1 MTSSS
6 PKHLSKFD
14 SILWFWTKT
23 GGTQF
28 AAHYLRGA
36 VIGRL
41 EERWVQQGKPRLAC
55 RSFYLNQEKK
65 SVLSTK
71 PWSFWAEVLLDS
83 PDHVQAPSCWQ
94 NQLTM
99 ALNWT
104 YRAFFRELAHAR
116 GAASELCR
124 ILRYILRVC
133 VPSHQNGSTDAWMWG
148 KRMWLF
154 VERGNTIYNGKET
167 SHTLTKLQQR
177 PCFCFYESGQKYDPH
192 LWLLPLQCHVRVSK
206 CCGEE
211 KCSLDRW
218 GCGPYRAILGAKEH
232 SALHIRPFMWPS
244 LAASCSDICMH
255 NLQRQVSALM
265 RCKELIIWREKNAF
279 WNIQCKIEHLI
290 TILQNLEGDW

>member
-6 PKHLSKFD
+6 PKHLSKLD

-23 GGTQF
+23 GGKQF
-28 AAHYLRGA
+28 AAHCLRGA

-116 GAASELCR
+116 GATSEVSVLLIFIICR
-124 ILRYILRVC
+124 C
-133 VPSHQNGSTDAWMWG
+133 
-148 KRMWLF
+148 
-154 VERGNTIYNGKET
+154 
-167 SHTLTKLQQR
+167 
-177 PCFCFYESGQKYDPH
+177 
-192 LWLLPLQCHVRVSK
+192 PL
-206 CCGEE
+206 
-211 KCSLDRW
+211 
-218 GCGPYRAILGAKEH
+218 YRAIYRAWKSLGNWFDDSFFDCINNATDSFKWF
-232 SALHIRPFMWPS
+232 LHT
-244 LAASCSDICMH
+244 
-255 NLQRQVSALM
+255 
-265 RCKELIIWREKNAF
+265 K
-279 WNIQCKIEHLI
+279 
-290 TILQNLEGDW
+290 